1 MKFTPKLPDDSVN
14 VSQTHPLIE
23 LFWLLGGLVLA
34 CGLVFVLL
42 GIAADWAAAKIP
54 IKVENWLGDQAL
66 RRFPSQENAELKQR
80 LRDLLDQVPSD
91 SSLRQY
97 HFRVFLSSNDDVNA
111 VALPGGNIVVYSGLL
126 KEIESENELS
136 MILGHELG
144 HFAHRDHLRALGRG
158 LGLTVASAL
167 LFGQDSAT
175 GKLVSN
181 AFLSFQVAYS
191 KAQEAA
197 ADRFGLELL
206 NRRYGHVGGGTDFFV
221 RMAKKT
227 GGRLPYLL
235 ASHPHPQI
243 RIAKLRALIDERG
256 YPMKKTLPLADE
268 LRRPE
273 DGPRQSTP

>member
-14 VSQTHPLIE
+14 VSKTHPLVE

-34 CGLVFVLL
+34 CEIVFALL
-42 GIAADWAAAKIP
+42 GLAADWAAAKIP
-54 IKVENWLGDQAL
+54 INMENWLGDQAL
-66 RRFPSQENAELKQR
+66 SQFPSQENPELKLR
-80 LRDLLDQVPSD
+80 LQDLLDKVPSD
-91 SSLRQY
+91 SPLRQY
-97 HFRVFLSSNDDVNA
+97 HFRVFLSSNEEVNA
-111 VALPGGNIVVYSGLL
+111 LAFPGGNIVVYSGLL

-158 LGLTVASAL
+158 LGLAVASAL
-167 LFGQDSAT
+167 LFGQDST
-175 GKLVSN
+175 TSRLVSN
-181 AFLSFQVAYS
+181 TLLSFQVAYS

-206 NRRYGHVGGGTDFFV
+206 NRRYGHAGGGTDFFV

-235 ASHPHPQI
+235 ASHPHPQV
-243 RIAKLRALIDERG
+243 RIEKLHALIDEHG
-256 YPMKKTLPLADE
+256 YQVGATLPLADG
-268 LRRPE
+268 LRKTA
-273 DGPRQSTP
+273 D